1 MPEFVQTNTES
12 TKQLKKAAKQEKT
25 KQEQDQLDVHA
36 LLGDPRFRRFVWRVL
51 EKTKMFETIWDPNG
65 SRLNYNSGAQDIGH
79 WLWELLENAR
89 PDVMLD
95 ILAERQ
101 RGEL

>member
-12 TKQLKKAAKQEKT
+12 AKQLKRTAKHERERL
-25 KQEQDQLDVHA
+25 EQDKIDIHG
-36 LLGDPRFRRFVWRVL
+36 LLGDPRFRRFAWRIL
-51 EKTKMFETIWDPNG
+51 DRSNMFASIWDSNG

-79 WLWELLENAR
+79 WLWELLEDAR

-95 ILAERQ
+95 ILAER
-101 RGEL
+101 RKGDL